1 MLEMGHQCHRTMFY
15 EIDGDWFEQCAAY
28 GKVETKETAADGISF
43 IASFFFFFCFLLE
56 PHFHTMIIFRLFQTA
71 DWKLIFKKWM

>member
-43 IASFFFFFCFLLE
+43 IASFFFFLLFTWTTF
-56 PHFHTMIIFRLFQTA
+56 PHNDNF
-71 DWKLIFKKWM
+71 